1 MNIQDEIYKAIDEFK
16 HKNIEPPTVIYL
28 GFLDYNELMQT
39 ETYNVKSCQSDKDNL
54 MFSGM
59 KILQVN
65 VEHYID
71 VS

>member
-1 MNIQDEIYKAIDEFK
+1 MDIQDEIYKAINEFK
-16 HKNIEPPTVIYL
+16 YENLEPPTIIYL
-28 GFLDYNELMQT
+28 GYKDYDELMQT
-39 ETYNVKSCQSDKDNL
+39 KSYNIKPRQFDKDDL
-54 MFSGM
+54 MFSGI